1 MSAPRTSPPLV
12 LLGPQRIQPTLAAA
26 FDRLRIEGTIAAVT
40 AGWQEREAEVEEMRE
55 HVDRP
60 VVNLLLHARAEQLFE
75 EDPDLAQGYRRR
87 QRTLIELQ
95 RLYRLRLNHT
105 LAGAKEM
112 FALRSDPSLLLPERK
127 AAIAAVRRLD
137 AHHLRGLRKVHQRF
151 ESEQRPFAHRALI
164 AQRQELAEQLAG
176 CSALAI
182 AGGHV
187 AALLNRLRLFGL
199 LELAAD
205 LPIVAWSAGA
215 MALAERVVLFHD
227 HPPQGAGDAE
237 ILEAGLGLFNNLLP
251 LPHARYR
258 LRLDDPQ
265 RVAIFARRFAPAVSV
280 TLDVGHRFERR
291 DGLWQA
297 HGDPRKLTVRGKVR
311 KIKAGELNR

>member
-1 MSAPRTSPPLV
+1 MSARSTNLPLV
-12 LLGPQRIQPTLAAA
+12 LLGPQRIEPTLVDA
-26 FDRLRIEGTIAAVT
+26 FDQLHIEGTIAAVT

-60 VVNLLLHARAEQLFE
+60 VVNLLLHARAERLFAA
-75 EDPDLAQGYRRR
+75 DPDLAQAYRQR
-87 QRTLIELQ
+87 QRTSIELQ

-112 FALRSDPSLLLPERK
+112 FTLRTDPKFLLPERK

-137 AHHLRGLRKVHQRF
+137 ARHLRSLRKVHQQF
-151 ESEQRPFAHRALI
+151 ESEHRPFAHRALA
-164 AQRQELAEQLAG
+164 AQREELAEQLDG

-187 AALLNRLRLFGL
+187 AVLLNRLRLFGL
-199 LELAAD
+199 LELAAE

-237 ILEAGLGLFNNLLP
+237 ILDAGLGLFADLLP

-258 LRLDDPQ
+258 LRLDDPL
-265 RVAIFARRFAPAVSV
+265 RVAIFARRFAPALCVA
-280 TLDVGHRFERR
+280 LDDGNRIERR
-291 DGLWQA
+291 DGVWQP
-297 HGDPRKLTVRGKVR
+297 HGGTQRLTSRGKVR
-311 KIKAGELNR
+311 KVRVRKLRP

>member
-1 MSAPRTSPPLV
+1 MSTRAPHPHNPNRPLV
-12 LLGPQRIQPTLAAA
+12 LLGPQRLEPTLADA
-26 FDRLRIEGTIAAVT
+26 FDRLEIEGTIAAVT

-60 VVNLLLHARAEQLFE
+60 VVNLLLHARGEALFAA
-75 EDPDLAQGYRRR
+75 DPDLAQAYR
-87 QRTLIELQ
+87 QRQLTLIELQ
-95 RLYRLRLNHT
+95 RLYRLRLHHT
-105 LAGAKEM
+105 LAGAKAM
-112 FALRSDPSLLLPERK
+112 FGLNADPKLLLPERK
-127 AAIAAVRRLD
+127 AAITAVRRLD
-137 AHHLRGLRKVHQRF
+137 NRHLRSLRKVHLQF
-151 ESEQRPFAHRALI
+151 ENDHRPFSNRAVA
-164 AQRQELAEQLAG
+164 AQREELATLLAG

-187 AALLNRLRLFGL
+187 ATLLNRLRLFGL
-199 LELAAD
+199 LDLAAD

-237 ILEAGLGLFNNLLP
+237 VLEAGLGLFSDLLP

-265 RVAIFARRFAPAVSV
+265 RVAIFARRFAPARCVA
-280 TLDVGHRFERR
+280 LDSGNRIERR
-291 DGLWQA
+291 GGTWQP
-297 HGDPRKLTVRGKVR
+297 HGGIQKLTSRGRVR
-311 KIKAGELNR
+311 KMKP